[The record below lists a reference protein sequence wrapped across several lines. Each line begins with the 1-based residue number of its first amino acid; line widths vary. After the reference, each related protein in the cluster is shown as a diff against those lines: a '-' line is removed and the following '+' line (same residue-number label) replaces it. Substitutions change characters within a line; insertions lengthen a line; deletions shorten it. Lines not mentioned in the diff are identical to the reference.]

1 MKEKWAAERAT
12 PEVRAGQSGSPASCF
27 QHHRVCLMGNPTEK
41 PLTLNKEE
49 RRETADTERGW
60 EKKKKQRWR
69 EGRRRRVKSSKRVNQ
84 EGRR

>member
-60 EKKKKQRWR
+60 EKKTEM
-69 EGRRRRVKSSKRVNQ
+69 EGGEAAGEEQ
-84 EGRR
+84 